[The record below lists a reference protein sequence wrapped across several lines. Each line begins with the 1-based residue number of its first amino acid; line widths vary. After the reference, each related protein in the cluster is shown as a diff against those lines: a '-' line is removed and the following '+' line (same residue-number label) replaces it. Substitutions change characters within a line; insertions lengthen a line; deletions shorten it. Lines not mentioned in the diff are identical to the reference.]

1 MYTRFI
7 RWASDRLGDE
17 GIIALVVG
25 RKPISKGAY
34 NGFRKVIADEFCEVL
49 IIDLGADVI
58 ENPSLSGT
66 KHNVFGIKFG
76 VAIIFLVRRLGALGC
91 NISYFRRPEDEIAE
105 DKLAFLATT
114 QLHRI
119 EFKSIKPDKRN
130 DWLDQATIDW
140 DDCMPIIDA
149 NNRNKKTN

>member
-34 NGFRKVIADEFCEVL
+34 NGFRKVIADEFYEVL
-49 IIDLGADVI
+49 IIDLGADFI
-58 ENPSLSGT
+58 ENPEP
-66 KHNVFGIKFG
+66 FGYETSDIAFGLKFG

-91 NISYFRRPEDEIAE
+91 SISFVDLKRDSE

-114 QLHRI
+114 QLHQLN
-119 EFKSIKPDKRN
+119 SS
-130 DWLDQATIDW
+130 QW
-140 DDCMPIIDA
+140 D
-149 NNRNKKTN
+149 RTEE